1 MNFTKAYSVIYGN
14 EATCA
19 DEFYLA
25 AKIIADNARDLA
37 FMEENIRDGVMVE
50 ESRACA
56 DALYAQMVEAKR
68 ALSTG
73 GVFAA

>member
-1 MNFTKAYSVIYGN
+1 MTKQQ
-14 EATCA
+14 
-19 DEFYLA
+19 A

-37 FMEENIRDGVMVE
+37 YMEENIRDGVMAE

-56 DALYAQMVEAKR
+56 DALYAQMVEARKVL
-68 ALSTG
+68 AAE